1 MPKRD
6 PGHMAAVRQ
15 QILAAARAVF
25 ERKGL
30 YEASVS
36 DVSKEA
42 GLSVGTLYVHF
53 RSKEA
58 ILVALIETAEV
69 KGEVFAECDSAGA
82 LLKLVETILRRQE
95 APDMAAQAARTA
107 LEVAAI
113 ARRSAEVQAVVVRN
127 YEQMRGALLAAVS
140 RINTQDAG
148 LGPAEVL
155 AIGES
160 LLSLLIA
167 AQSQMLIGVPASTE
181 AKIGAARM
189 LISRLH
195 GAPVRK
201 KR

>member
-1 MPKRD
+1 
-6 PGHMAAVRQ
+6 MAAVRQ

-69 KGEVFAECDSAGA
+69 NGELFAACHSAAG
-82 LLKLVETILRRQE
+82 LLELVETILRRQE
-95 APDMAAQAARTA
+95 APDTAAQAARTA

-113 ARRSAEVQAVVVRN
+113 ARRSPEVQAVVVRN
-127 YEQMRGALLAAVS
+127 YEQLRGALFAAVAT
-140 RINTQDAG
+140 INAG
-148 LGPAEVL
+148 AARLGAAEVL

-160 LLSLLIA
+160 VLSLLIA
-167 AQSQMLIGVPASTE
+167 AQLQMLIGVPASTD
-181 AKIGAARM
+181 AKIEAARM

-195 GAPVRK
+195 GTPARK